1 MGIFGRSL
9 MARLVGSFLVL
20 SILMVAIVCVV
31 TFYRAKASLESS
43 VYARLGAVADAK
55 TGALNS
61 WVADQQRNLVF
72 IGTLPQVGSEADRL
86 LSPDSTAKERR
97 RARSELAVQLTT
109 VVRRTTDAQEFLV
122 LDPDGTVRVSTV
134 GAHEGKQQAK
144 EAYFTQGVSHTAVE
158 NPYTSSLTGRPTI
171 TVSTPLFLE
180 NGFGRQIGVLA
191 ANLNLDRIDGIV
203 LPHAGLGT
211 SGAAYLVGRDHR
223 FVNKILATGAYAGE
237 IHSRGID
244 TAVARRSGQGLYNDY
259 HGVPVIGLY
268 RWLPEREAA
277 LIVEMTQAQAFAP
290 ARRLALE
297 IGAIGVGVV
306 LLMSIGIYFASR
318 RIARPILA
326 ITDTATAVTAG
337 DLTRVA
343 PVTSHDEIG
352 TLAVAFNDMTGRLR
366 DTLEG
371 LEQRVDERTQELAVQ
386 NAELEALHETTL
398 GVMHRL
404 DINDLLSEL
413 LARAVELLGTRHGY
427 VYLVQGSQ
435 DRLEMR
441 AAMGVFEEDTHLPVA
456 RDEGLTG
463 QVMQTLEP
471 TVIDDYDSW
480 SGRVPTFPNG
490 RIRAMVS
497 VPLTSGGEAIGA
509 LGVARDRS
517 DERSFDPAEVD
528 RLQRFAQLALI
539 ALDNARLFASAQEA
553 RSAADA
559 ANAAKSTF
567 LAAMSHEIRTP
578 MNAVIGMSGLLL
590 RSDLDPEQREEATII
605 RTSSEALLTIINDIL
620 DFSKIEAGRME
631 LETAPFSLRECVDGA
646 VTLIRSLASEKGLV
660 IEARIDPGIPDTL
673 MGDVS
678 RLRQILLNLLNN
690 SVKFT
695 ERGSV
700 VLTASTGQADES
712 GGLELHIAVT
722 DTGIGIGPEAMGRMF
737 QSFSQADAATSR
749 KYGGT
754 GLGLAISKRLAEAMG
769 GTMWVESAGV
779 PGEGSTFHLTV
790 ATRAASE
797 QIAAGGDGAAPALD
811 LDPEHAVEHP
821 LRILLV
827 EDNVV
832 NQKLAIRLL
841 SRMGYDPDVA
851 ANGIEAVEAVER
863 QRYDLVLMDV
873 QMPEMD
879 GLEATRAIVAQTPSG
894 DRPWIVAM
902 TANAMDGD
910 RERCIEAGMNGY
922 ISKPIRVEELV
933 AAVLGAPLPGP
944 R

>member
-31 TFYRAKASLESS
+31 TFYRAKATLESS

-72 IGTLPQVGSEADRL
+72 IGTLPQVGNEADRL
-86 LSPDSTAKERR
+86 LSDDSALAARR
-97 RARSELAVQLTT
+97 RARSELQQQLAT

-122 LDPDGTVRVSTV
+122 LDPGGTVRVSTV
-134 GAHEGKQQAK
+134 TAHEGKAQGK
-144 EAYFTQGVSHTAVE
+144 EEYFKQGVSHTAVE
-158 NPYTSSLTGRPTI
+158 NPYTSSLTGKPTI

-180 NGFGRQIGVLA
+180 SGLGRQIGVLA
-191 ANLNLDRIDGIV
+191 ANLNLDRVDGIV
-203 LPHAGLGT
+203 LPHEGLGS

-223 FVNKILATGAYAGE
+223 FVNKILATGAFAGA

-244 TAVARRSGQGLYNDY
+244 SAVAHRSGQGLYSDY
-259 HGVPVIGLY
+259 HGVPVIGVY

-277 LIVEMTQAQAFAP
+277 LVVEMTQAQAFAP

-352 TLAVAFNDMTGRLR
+352 TLAVAFNDMTGQLR

-371 LEQRVDERTQELAVQ
+371 LEQRVSDRTQELAVQ
-386 NAELEALHETTL
+386 NAELEALHDTTL

-404 DINDLLSEL
+404 DVNDLLSEL
-413 LARAVELLGTRHGY
+413 LSRAVELLDTRHGY
-427 VYLVQGSQ
+427 VYLLQGAQ
-435 DRLEMR
+435 ERLETR

-456 RDEGLTG
+456 RDEGLAG
-463 QVMQTLEP
+463 QVMETLEP
-471 TVIDDYDSW
+471 TVIDDYDNW
-480 SGRVPTFPNG
+480 SGRVPTFPYK

-497 VPLTSGGEAIGA
+497 VPLVSGGEAIGV
-509 LGVARDRS
+509 LGVARDAT
-517 DERSFDPAEVD
+517 DDRSFDASEVD

-539 ALDNARLFASAQEA
+539 ALDNARLYASAQEA
-553 RSAADA
+553 RGAADA

-590 RSDLDPEQREEATII
+590 RSDLDAEQREAATII

-631 LETAPFSLRECVDGA
+631 LETVPFSLRDCVDGA
-646 VTLIRSLASEKGLV
+646 VALVRSLASREG
-660 IEARIDPGIPDTL
+660 ARR
-673 MGDVS
+673 S
-678 RLRQILLNLLNN
+678 RR
-690 SVKFT
+690 
-695 ERGSV
+695 
-700 VLTASTGQADES
+700 ASTPTS
-712 GGLELHIAVT
+712 PT
-722 DTGIGIGPEAMGRMF
+722 R
-737 QSFSQADAATSR
+737 SWATSAACAR
-749 KYGGT
+749 SSST
-754 GLGLAISKRLAEAMG
+754 CSR
-769 GTMWVESAGV
+769 TRSSSPSA
-779 PGEGSTFHLTV
+779 
-790 ATRAASE
+790 AAS
-797 QIAAGGDGAAPALD
+797 P
-811 LDPEHAVEHP
+811 
-821 LRILLV
+821 
-827 EDNVV
+827 
-832 NQKLAIRLL
+832 
-841 SRMGYDPDVA
+841 
-851 ANGIEAVEAVER
+851 
-863 QRYDLVLMDV
+863 
-873 QMPEMD
+873 
-879 GLEATRAIVAQTPSG
+879 
-894 DRPWIVAM
+894 
-902 TANAMDGD
+902 
-910 RERCIEAGMNGY
+910 
-922 ISKPIRVEELV
+922 
-933 AAVLGAPLPGP
+933 
-944 R
+944 